1 MSELS
6 ILKTYFETYW
16 PLLSESCGFISLGLS
31 MFILG
36 FNVLGN
42 LNKAATSIDS
52 LGLPLWRV
60 VISGG
65 ILGAVFGLFNVIADF
80 CFKQSAA
87 GITARQVRSRG
98 AVASKEILPKDTGSV
113 RTASTRRPESFQLPS
128 YHQQTE
134 ERRQSR
140 FNFKFPI
147 RTSGIRASLISK
159 PTQND
164 PEQFKK
170 WEDRSSPVVPNV
182 QRPPTALHPA
192 YSPSRYTAS
201 RYSRDFETESQI

>member
-1 MSELS
+1 
-6 ILKTYFETYW
+6 
-16 PLLSESCGFISLGLS
+16 
-31 MFILG
+31 MFVLG

-60 VISGG
+60 VIAGG
-65 ILGAVFGLFNVIADF
+65 ILGAVFGIFNVIADF

-98 AVASKEILPKDTGSV
+98 AVASKEIPKDTGSV
-113 RTASTRRPESFQLPS
+113 RTASTRRRDSFQLPS
-128 YHQQTE
+128 YHQQTDD
-134 ERRQSR
+134 RRQSR

-147 RTSGIRASLISK
+147 RALGIRASLISK

-170 WEDRSSPVVPNV
+170 WEDRSSPVVPDL
-182 QRPPTALHPA
+182 QRPSTALHPA

-201 RYSRDFETESQI
+201 RYSREFEGEI